1 MLKWGILGT
10 AKINLKTI
18 PAIKRLPNQIIVGL
32 ASRIPQRA
40 HDFCKQFAIE
50 KDYESYDQ
58 LIASKKIDAVYISLP
73 NDQHYEWSK
82 KCLLNGKH
90 VLCEKPMVLNSENAL
105 ELTAL
110 AQENGLMLMEGYM
123 YRHHRQIQVLQS
135 LLKTNKIGM
144 IQHIRL
150 SFHFTIPNEQ
160 QNIRLNASNGG
171 GALWDI
177 GCYCVDLA
185 NLLFSGMPKTV
196 FATANFVGEVDRA
209 FSGFMVYDLGKSAQ
223 FDCSFQGVRRDALE
237 IVGTS
242 GVIQLNH
249 PFKGSAHESIQIIL
263 KDGVEQV
270 EVFEEIDSYTA
281 EFDNFY
287 DCIKGT
293 AKPIMSTQDSIATIR
308 TIEALLFSAK
318 NEMLT
323 VVK

>member
-32 ASRIPQRA
+32 ASRTPQKA
-40 HDFCKQFAIE
+40 HEFCKHFAIE
-50 KDYESYDQ
+50 KVYESYDQ
-58 LIASKKIDAVYISLP
+58 LITSKEIDAVYISLP

-82 KCLLNGKH
+82 KCLQNGKH
-90 VLCEKPMVLNSENAL
+90 VLCEKPMVLNAENAL

-110 AQENGLMLMEGYM
+110 ARENGLMLMEGYM
-123 YRHHRQIQVLQS
+123 YRHHRQIQIIQNLI
-135 LLKTNKIGM
+135 KANKIGT
-144 IQHIRL
+144 IQNVRI
-150 SFHFTIPNEQ
+150 SFHYTIPKEQ

-185 NLLFSGMPKTV
+185 NLLFSSMPKTV
-196 FATANFVGEVDRA
+196 FATANFEGGVDRA
-209 FSGFMVYDLGKSAQ
+209 FSGLMVYDSGKSAQ

-237 IVGTS
+237 IVGTT

-249 PFKGSAHESIQIIL
+249 PFKGSVHESIQIIL
-263 KDGVEQV
+263 NDGVEQV
-270 EVFEEIDSYTA
+270 EVYDEIDTYTA

-293 AKPIMSTQDSIATIR
+293 AKPIMTNQDSIATIK
-308 TIEALLFSAK
+308 TIEALLHSAK
-318 NEMLT
+318 NDVLT
-323 VVK
+323 FVK